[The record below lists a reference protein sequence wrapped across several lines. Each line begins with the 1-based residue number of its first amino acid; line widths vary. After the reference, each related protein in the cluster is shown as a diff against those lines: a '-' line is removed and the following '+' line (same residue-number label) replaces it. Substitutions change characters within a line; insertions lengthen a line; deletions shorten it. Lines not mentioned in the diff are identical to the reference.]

1 MEKDH
6 KEIGRELDLFHL
18 EGNNPGVVF
27 WHPKGAT
34 LYYLVVD
41 HLRGKLKYQGYLELK
56 TPASSVTM
64 QRAVQSRPSSH
75 S

>member
-56 TPASSVTM
+56 TPNILTTE
-64 QRAVQSRPSSH
+64 
-75 S
+75 